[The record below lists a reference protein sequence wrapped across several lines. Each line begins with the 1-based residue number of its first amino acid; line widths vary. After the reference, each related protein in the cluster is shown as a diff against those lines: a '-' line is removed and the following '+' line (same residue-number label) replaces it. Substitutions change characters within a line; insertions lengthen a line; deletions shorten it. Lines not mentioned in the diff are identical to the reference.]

1 MSTEDR
7 NLHHSEPEID
17 ELTQD
22 RYLGGHEYDGIRELD
37 NRMPRWWLYLFYATI
52 VFAAVYMIGYHVL
65 PEGSRWASQEV
76 EYEKEIA
83 AAALIMPADPHAS
96 IDLAS
101 LVPMTEQADLAA
113 GEEIYIKICVTC
125 HGKFAEGL
133 VGPNMT
139 DPYWIHGDT
148 TSNTITVKD
157 LYNVMITGV
166 IEKGM
171 ISYKDQLTPVQ
182 MQQVIGFI
190 FSLQGTNPPK
200 AKQPEGHKYD
210 IIG

>member
-171 ISYKDQLTPVQ
+171 ISYKDQLSPEQ